1 MSCYIRAKNTIP
13 GITDEVYAVGK
24 AIEKKMGIYPNEKK
38 ETYKQKIEKQE
49 QKAEIKVLRSLIA
62 KNSNEIYLRK
72 QRIKGTSKKKKI
84 LKRRKGTSKKK
95 EILKQFK
102 KTMDKTELTIPVL
115 MKRKK
120 GWIDKLKYKTREAGK
135 YGQKRQRDYG

>member
-1 MSCYIRAKNTIP
+1 MKKKKHTSKKLKNRNRR
-13 GITDEVYAVGK
+13 GRK
-24 AIEKKMGIYPNEKK
+24 L
-38 ETYKQKIEKQE
+38 
-49 QKAEIKVLRSLIA
+49 KAEIKELRPLIA

-72 QRIKGTSKKKKI
+72 QR
-84 LKRRKGTSKKK
+84 RKGTSNKKK
-95 EILKQFK
+95 ILKQFK

-120 GWIDKLKYKTREAGK
+120 GWINKLKYKTREAGK